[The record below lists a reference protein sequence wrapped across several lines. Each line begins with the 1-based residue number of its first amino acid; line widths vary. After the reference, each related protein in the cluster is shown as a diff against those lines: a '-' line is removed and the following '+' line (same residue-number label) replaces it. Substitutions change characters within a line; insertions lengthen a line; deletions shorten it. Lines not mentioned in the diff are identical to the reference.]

1 MRLKQLILLAV
12 TSAVP
17 MLIQAGVDYRYP
29 APSGMHPAWYQQMA
43 PAPQWR
49 PRGYYQPRIPAA
61 YMARPMPRPVY
72 QAPQMNNKLQQKQW
86 PAPKGFYRP
95 LPPQQSMQQR
105 NRQMQQAM
113 QQRNRQMPQAMQQ
126 RNMQMQQAM
135 QQRRMPMPQAMQ
147 QRRMPMPQAMQQRNR
162 QMQQAMQ
169 QRRMPMPQ
177 AMQQRRMPMPQAM
190 QQRNRQMQQAMQQR
204 NRQMQQ
210 AMQQRRM
217 PMPQAMQQRNM
228 QMQQAMQQRNRQMQ
242 QAMQQRNR
250 QMQQAMQQRYRQ
262 MAPWQRG
269 AYGMNRYNRYPAPAV
284 RQPMM
289 WQPRMNQAMPYYVP
303 APRYVAPTNFRHQA
317 YRPPYS
323 VNPWRQHSVQ
333 AFRPNNAWRQQ
344 PPVYRA
350 PARQPVQP
358 WRYSYQQNRLSMYG
372 PVTRLSYLR

>member
-95 LPPQQSMQQR
+95 LPPQQS
-105 NRQMQQAM
+105 
-113 QQRNRQMPQAMQQ
+113 
-126 RNMQMQQAM
+126 
-135 QQRRMPMPQAMQ
+135 
-147 QRRMPMPQAMQQRNR
+147 
-162 QMQQAMQ
+162 
-169 QRRMPMPQ
+169 
-177 AMQQRRMPMPQAM
+177 
-190 QQRNRQMQQAMQQR
+190 
-204 NRQMQQ
+204 
-210 AMQQRRM
+210 
-217 PMPQAMQQRNM
+217 
-228 QMQQAMQQRNRQMQ
+228 
-242 QAMQQRNR
+242 MQQRNR

>member
-105 NRQMQQAM
+105 
-113 QQRNRQMPQAMQQ
+113 
-126 RNMQMQQAM
+126 
-135 QQRRMPMPQAMQ
+135 
-147 QRRMPMPQAMQQRNR
+147 RMPMPQAMQQRNR

-177 AMQQRRMPMPQAM
+177 AMHQRRMPMPQV
-190 QQRNRQMQQAMQQR
+190 MQQR

-228 QMQQAMQQRNRQMQ
+228 PMPQAMQQRNMPMPQAMQQRNMQMQQAMQQRNMQMQ